1 MTRRREKPQPQPQTN
16 KQLAV
21 QQETAPSREKDENL
35 IELGKFFYGLAQL
48 VFGGGVLVILL
59 DYDKDKVPMLMM
71 AFLALFSFAFLGWI
85 LVKRGNNKK

>member
-1 MTRRREKPQPQPQTN
+1 MTRRREKNKPQPQTN

-48 VFGGGVLVILL
+48 VFGGGVLGIVL
-59 DYDKDKVPMLMM
+59 DFVPEKVLDLVLSFVGTVML
-71 AFLALFSFAFLGWI
+71 AVTAWVFIKLG
-85 LVKRGNNKK
+85 NKK